1 MLKTVDLSLKVLK
14 KFTLEK
20 SSWGARE
27 LAKEMGINHTNIY
40 RILETLEKNGF
51 VNKHPDTKKYSLG
64 FAILELSGVVHES
77 LNLDHLIRPILQSL
91 CEETGESV
99 FLTVLDREDAITLM
113 VVEPKNKVKF
123 SVAEGSRAP
132 IYVGASY
139 RSILAYQ
146 PDEFVEKT
154 INNGLTQYTEKTMTD
169 PDTLRKELLLIRE
182 QGYAESQGEYTPDV
196 VAIAVPVKDSAKLK
210 KASITVSGPVYRFQN
225 GQKEKILPQLIRA
238 RDKVELALEQYQMT
252 LNV

>member
-1 MLKTVDLSLKVLK
+1 MDLSLKVLK
-14 KFTLEK
+14 KFTQEK

-27 LAKEMGINHTNIY
+27 LAKEMDVNHTNIY

-51 VNKHPDTKKYSLG
+51 VNKHTETKKYSLG
-64 FAILELSGVVHES
+64 YALLELSSVVYES
-77 LNLDHLIRPILQSL
+77 LNLDSLVRPTLQTL

-123 SVAEGSRAP
+123 SVTEGSRAP

-146 PDEFVEKT
+146 SNEFIESIIDK
-154 INNGLTQYTEKTMTD
+154 GLKQYTERTMTD
-169 PDTLRKELLLIRE
+169 PEILREELSIIKK

-196 VAIAVPVKDSAKLK
+196 VAIAVPVKDSTDQI
-210 KASITVSGPVYRFQN
+210 KASITVSGPVYRFLEQ
-225 GQKEKILPQLIRA
+225 QKEIILPLLMSA
-238 RDKVELALEQYQMT
+238 RNEVELTLERYKMT